1 MNHLISTHISE
12 QIKNIPLLKKQG
24 DKLPSFRKHKH
35 FLNY

>member
-1 MNHLISTHISE
+1 MNHLISTHISK

-24 DKLPSFRKHKH
+24 DKLPNFKKRER